1 MAVMATV
8 IAVVSCA
15 AGLAAS
21 FAFDA
26 PAGPSIVLAASLIF
40 VLSFGGTA
48 LLQR

>member
-1 MAVMATV
+1 MAVIATV
-8 IAVVSCA
+8 MALGACA

-26 PAGPSIVLAASLIF
+26 PAGPAIVLAASFIF
-40 VLSFGGTA
+40 VLSFVGTA